1 MSPTRWP
8 PGLPRPELPELREA
22 TAAKWRAKCYT
33 ATGGMCSV
41 RGIANSHK
49 ISYKMAIYWWYISN
63 NNDWRKFRSQTS
75 DNMDRWKRRGGKSQ
89 RRERNKKEDQR
100 RDRVRKKKMQVCE
113 KVETLWNT
121 VFCPMF
127 CGSGGSKIRLAKAAG
142 AEPSGET
149 RNEQLHAVVARSRF
163 GSLSAVRSQ
172 NGKDTSWASWNWEMD
187 KRRLGRWMKR
197 HQNNTKLVPFK
208 ILLVII
214 PVRIY
219 IYIYITLYI
228 YIYYIISIDIL
239 HYIYTYITLY
249 L

>member
-1 MSPTRWP
+1 MIY
-8 PGLPRPELPELREA
+8 
-22 TAAKWRAKCYT
+22 KQQWR
-33 ATGGMCSV
+33 
-41 RGIANSHK
+41 H
-49 ISYKMAIYWWYISN
+49 
-63 NNDWRKFRSQTS
+63 NDWRKFRSQTS
-75 DNMDRWKRRGGKSQ
+75 DNMDRWKKEVGRA
-89 RRERNKKEDQR
+89 REEKGT
-100 RDRVRKKKMQVCE
+100 RKKIREETESEKRRCRCAE

-163 GSLSAVRSQ
+163 GNLSAVRSQ

-197 HQNNTKLVPFK
+197 HQNNTKLVPFQ

-219 IYIYITLYI
+219 IYITL
-228 YIYYIISIDIL
+228 YIYYIIYNL
-239 HYIYTYITLY
+239 
-249 L
+249 

>member
-1 MSPTRWP
+1 M
-8 PGLPRPELPELREA
+8 E
-22 TAAKWRAKCYT
+22 K
-33 ATGGMCSV
+33 
-41 RGIANSHK
+41 
-49 ISYKMAIYWWYISN
+49 
-63 NNDWRKFRSQTS
+63 
-75 DNMDRWKRRGGKSQ
+75 RGGKSQ

-127 CGSGGSKIRLAKAAG
+127 CGSGGSKIRLARAAG

-163 GSLSAVRSQ
+163 GSLRAVRSQ

-197 HQNNTKLVPFK
+197 QHQNNTKLVPFK

-214 PVRIY
+214 PVRVYIY
-219 IYIYITLYI
+219 IYYILYILHYIYITLYI
-228 YIYYIISIDIL
+228 YIYYIIYIYITLYIYYIIYIL
-239 HYIYTYITLY
+239 HYIYITLY
-249 L
+249 I